1 MTKKITLLGEEI
13 DIRFNMAVML
23 AYEEITG
30 EPFLGSEFQT
40 QKSRYALLYA
50 AIINS
55 KPDTRITAD
64 ALLREAEWPEIQ
76 AALETVTGQMA
87 EWFDIPGVMRSES
100 EDRDEDRDEKQD
112 ADAEKPKN

>member
-40 QKSRYALLYA
+40 QKSHYALLYA
-50 AIINS
+50 AVINS

-64 ALLREAEWPEIQ
+64 ALLREAEWTEIQ
-76 AALETVTGQMA
+76 SALETVTEQMA
-87 EWFDIPGVMRSES
+87 EWFDIPGIVKG
-100 EDRDEDRDEKQD
+100 EDGEQDEEQA
-112 ADAEKPKN
+112 ADTEKPKN

>member
-23 AYEEITG
+23 AYEEIMG

-40 QKSRYALLYA
+40 LKSRYALLLA
-50 AIINS
+50 AVINS

-64 ALLREAEWPEIQ
+64 ALLKEAGWTEIQ
-76 AALETVTGQMA
+76 TALETVTELMS
-87 EWFDIPGVMRSES
+87 EWFDIPGVMKAEN
-100 EDRDEDRDEKQD
+100 DDEDDKEN
-112 ADAEKPKN
+112 AEKPKN